1 MPSTVGGEGRAVVD
15 ASNRRVLTPHGEEAV
30 PNRRHLLLAAAATV
44 APRIARAQPFPTRSL
59 TLVVPFAPGASSDG
73 VARLVAAGLGRAFG
87 QTVVVEN
94 RPGAGGSLGLSQ
106 VARAA
111 PDGHTLTVGATG
123 AVAINPHTA
132 EGTGFDPL
140 RALAPVARLAGIPLV
155 LVAGRDTGLRTVADV
170 VERSRAAPGGLSFGS
185 TGTNSAQHLAV
196 ALLSR
201 ETGARLVHVPY
212 RGSAPAVTDVLAG
225 TVPLASVDLT
235 SAIGAIRAGTVRA
248 VAVTSAERSAL
259 APEVPTVAESGV
271 PGFAAAGWL
280 GLFAPAGT
288 PAAALRSLSAAVG
301 AVLAEPEARARVLD
315 LAAEPDFADEAAFAA
330 FLAAESARWRDAVAA
345 LGNPG

>member
-1 MPSTVGGEGRAVVD
+1 M
-15 ASNRRVLTPHGEEAV
+15 
-30 PNRRHLLLAAAATV
+30 PNRRRLLLTASAVAV
-44 APRIARAQPFPTRSL
+44 APRVARAQSFPTRQI

-94 RPGAGGSLGLSQ
+94 RPGAGGSLGLTQ

-111 PDGHTLTVGATG
+111 PDGHTLTIGATG
-123 AVAINPHTA
+123 GVAINPHTA
-132 EGTGFDPL
+132 EGGGFDPL
-140 RALAPVARLAGIPLV
+140 RAFAPVAKLAGIPLV
-155 LVAGRDTGLRTVADV
+155 LVAGRDTGLRTLAEV
-170 VERSRAAPGGLSFGS
+170 VERSRAAPGGLSYGS
-185 TGTNSAQHLAV
+185 TGTNSAQHLATV
-196 ALLSR
+196 LLAR

-235 SAIGAIRAGTVRA
+235 AAIGGVRGGALRA
-248 VAVTSAERSAL
+248 VAVFSAERSAL
-259 APEVPTVAESGV
+259 APEVSTVAESGV
-271 PGFAAAGWL
+271 PGFAASGWL

-288 PAAALRSLSAAVG
+288 PAAVVRSLSAAVG
-301 AVLAEPEARARVLD
+301 AVMAEPEARARVLD

-330 FLAAESARWRDAVAA
+330 FLAAESERWRRAVAA

>member
-1 MPSTVGGEGRAVVD
+1 MPK
-15 ASNRRVLTPHGEEAV
+15 RRC
-30 PNRRHLLLAAAATV
+30 LLLSAAVAV
-44 APRIARAQPFPTRSL
+44 APRSGRAQSFPARPL
-59 TLVVPFAPGASSDG
+59 TLIVPFAPGASSDG
-73 VARLVAAGLGRAFG
+73 VARLAAAALGRALG
-87 QTVVVEN
+87 QPVVVEN
-94 RPGAGGSLGLSQ
+94 RPGAGGTLGLSQ

-111 PDGHTLTVGATG
+111 PDGHTLAIGATG

-132 EGTGFDPL
+132 EATTGFDPL
-140 RALAPVARLAGIPLV
+140 QALAPVARLAGIPLV
-155 LVAGRDTGLRTVADV
+155 LVAGPDTGLRTVADV
-170 VERSRAAPGGLSFGS
+170 VARSRSTPGGLSFGS

-196 ALLSR
+196 ALLAR

-235 SAIGAIRAGTVRA
+235 AAIGGIRAGTLRA

-271 PGFAAAGWL
+271 PGFSAAGWL

-288 PAAALRSLSAAVG
+288 PAAAVRSVSAAVG
-301 AVLAEPEARARVLD
+301 AALSQPEARARMLD
-315 LAAEPDFADEAAFAA
+315 LATEPDFADEAAFAA
-330 FLAAESARWRDAVAA
+330 FLAAESARWRGAVAA
-345 LGNPG
+345 LGTPG

>member
-1 MPSTVGGEGRAVVD
+1 MPSTVGGEGWAAVD
-15 ASNRRVLTPHGEEAV
+15 ASNHRVLTPHGEEAV

-44 APRIARAQPFPTRSL
+44 APRIARAQPFPTRPL

-111 PDGHTLTVGATG
+111 PDGHTLTIGATG

-155 LVAGRDTGLRTVADV
+155 LVAGRDTGLRTVAEV
-170 VERSRAAPGGLSFGS
+170 VERSRSTPGGLSFGS

-196 ALLSR
+196 ALFAR

-225 TVPLASVDLT
+225 TVPLASVDFT
-235 SAIGAIRAGTVRA
+235 SAIGAIRAGAVRA

-288 PAAALRSLSAAVG
+288 PAAALRFLSTAVG

-330 FLAAESARWRDAVAA
+330 FLAVESARWRDAVAA

>member
-1 MPSTVGGEGRAVVD
+1 MVD
-15 ASNRRVLTPHGEEAV
+15 AANGRVLTPRGEEAV
-30 PNRRHLLLAAAATV
+30 PKRRRLLLSAAAVAA
-44 APRIARAQPFPTRSL
+44 APRSARAQPFPTRPL

-73 VARLVAAGLGRAFG
+73 VARLVAAALGRALG
-87 QTVVVEN
+87 QPVVVEN
-94 RPGAGGSLGLSQ
+94 RPGAGGTLGLSQ

-111 PDGHTLTVGATG
+111 PDGHTLAIGATG

-132 EGTGFDPL
+132 EATGFDPL

-155 LVAGRDTGLRTVADV
+155 LVAGPDTGLRTVADV
-170 VERSRAAPGGLSFGS
+170 VGRSRSTPGGLSFGS

-196 ALLSR
+196 ALLAR

-235 SAIGAIRAGTVRA
+235 AAIGGVRAGTLRA
-248 VAVTSAERSAL
+248 VAVTSAGRSAL
-259 APEVPTVAESGV
+259 APEVPTVAESGL

-288 PAAALRSLSAAVG
+288 PAAAVRSLSAAVG
-301 AVLAEPEARARVLD
+301 AALAEPEARARMLD
-315 LAAEPDFADEAAFAA
+315 LATEPDFADEAAFAA
-330 FLAAESARWRDAVAA
+330 FLATESERWRGAVSA